1 MLKFNN
7 CEEIK
12 EHFIKNGWNKEIKF
26 EEIGIEDTGVT
37 PLEKYKN
44 KRYFRMKNTGNIFDE
59 NGKIF
64 LYNIKPLETIPA

>member
-1 MLKFNN
+1 MIKFNN

-12 EHFIKNGWNKEIKF
+12 EHFIKSGWNKDINF
-26 EEIGIEDTGVT
+26 EEIGIEDTGVI

-44 KRYFRMKNTGNIFDE
+44 KRYFKMKNTGNIFDE

-64 LYNIKPLETIPA
+64 LYNIKPLETTPA